1 MINICLNLSLSLIF
15 SRAIWSKHHGNSEQ
29 NQDLERSCRYL
40 LSLALTCTVTI
51 SHATL
56 RPKKT
61 RAALFFSNLKGNAI
75 SQIKIHENL
84 FSNRKYKDMPSFL
97 SQKQLR
103 NLSLHF
109 WMIGVD
115 WSMTGVE
122 FSHLEFFKVP
132 YGLLSTFFTR
142 KNYNYKSMSCFFYL
156 IVKYRLNLCIH
167 GTELF
172 TC

>member
-40 LSLALTCTVTI
+40 LSLALKCTVTI

-56 RPKKT
+56 CPKKT
-61 RAALFFSNLKGNAI
+61 RTALFFSNLKGNAI

-97 SQKQLR
+97 SQKQLC

-115 WSMTGVE
+115 WRMTGVE
-122 FSHLEFFKVP
+122 FSHLEFFKVKKKKRI
-132 YGLLSTFFTR
+132 L
-142 KNYNYKSMSCFFYL
+142 
-156 IVKYRLNLCIH
+156 
-167 GTELF
+167 
-172 TC
+172 